1 MNFEF
6 QWSSTMRIIKRDGTS
21 QELSFDKIL
30 YRVKNLCN
38 DESLGKLDSI
48 DYDVITQR
56 VIASIYDGVTSSE
69 LDEEAARIC
78 ASITTNV
85 DYKQLSSRIII
96 SNMHK
101 NTPDS
106 FSEACTLL
114 HSSHVISDDH
124 YRLVLKNKELF
135 DSMIIHPRDYLFD
148 YFGYKTLEKSY
159 LLKINGKIIERP
171 QYLYLRVAIAIHREN
186 TDNILE
192 TYNLLSQHYYT
203 HASPTLFNAG
213 TKKQS
218 LSSCFLL
225 GTNDSMDSIYKTIS
239 DCARI
244 SRLGGGIG
252 VHISNI
258 RAKGTP
264 IKGVNGISDGIVPML
279 KVYNETAAYVNQG
292 SKRKG
297 SFAIYL
303 EPWHAEILDFLDL
316 KKNQGAEERRARN
329 LFYAIWTPDYFM
341 RQVECDGDWYLMCP
355 NQSPGL
361 HDVHSEEFDKMYDDY
376 ISKGLYTRKIK
387 AREIWNKIL
396 DAQIES
402 GVPYITYKDAANKKF
417 NQKNLGTAKS
427 SNLCVAPETMILT
440 DSGYHTI
447 KELDNKQV
455 RVWNGEEFTN
465 TTIVKTGE
473 NQELVKISFS
483 NGSILECTLY
493 HKFHILND
501 KGNVD
506 IIEAKDLLEG
516 MNLIK
521 TSYPILDGDKRF
533 TIVEEQFLTRNGIP
547 IFSDVY
553 PNIINPPVNY
563 SLDSK
568 IKWFDSVCQHSTF
581 NTISN
586 YIFIY
591 IKPRDVQFLQD
602 IKYMLQTMGCNP
614 HVKTSTYSLKL
625 DYSDIET
632 LYHLGFKSDR
642 LTRMTTRVPKPMVRV
657 TDVKFTGIISDT
669 YCFKEEK
676 RGLGIF
682 NGVITGQCN
691 EIILYSDDSNYAV
704 CNLCSIALPKF
715 VKYDNQKKPYFDF
728 DHLHSVATSTVL
740 AMNNVIDNNE
750 YPTPETKKT
759 DDKNRP
765 LGIGVQGLVD
775 VYIQMRFPFESK
787 EAAQLNKEIF
797 ECLYHGLVQQSIEL
811 AKTQGPYSTF
821 DGSPFSQGKLQF
833 DLAKDFDN
841 INLDD
846 YISGRYDW
854 DTIKA
859 DIKRYGIRNS
869 MLTALMPT
877 ASTAQI
883 MGNSESF
890 EVMNSCIFKRRVLSG
905 EFVVLNKYLVKDL
918 TELGLWNETMKNKLI
933 IADGSIQTIS
943 EIPQSLKDLYKT
955 AWEISMKA
963 VINQCRDRGVF
974 IDQTQSM
981 NLYMANPTI
990 KKLSSMHFYA
1000 WKNHLKTG
1008 IYYLRSKSVASSGKF
1023 SVDPEMEK
1031 QSRDQEL
1038 TLQCSIDNKEDCIM
1052 CSS

>member
-1 MNFEF
+1 
-6 QWSSTMRIIKRDGTS
+6 
-21 QELSFDKIL
+21 
-30 YRVKNLCN
+30 
-38 DESLGKLDSI
+38 
-48 DYDVITQR
+48 
-56 VIASIYDGVTSSE
+56 
-69 LDEEAARIC
+69 
-78 ASITTNV
+78 
-85 DYKQLSSRIII
+85 
-96 SNMHK
+96 
-101 NTPDS
+101 
-106 FSEACTLL
+106 
-114 HSSHVISDDH
+114 
-124 YRLVLKNKELF
+124 
-135 DSMIIHPRDYLFD
+135 
-148 YFGYKTLEKSY
+148 
-159 LLKINGKIIERP
+159 
-171 QYLYLRVAIAIHREN
+171 
-186 TDNILE
+186 
-192 TYNLLSQHYYT
+192 
-203 HASPTLFNAG
+203 
-213 TKKQS
+213 
-218 LSSCFLL
+218 
-225 GTNDSMDSIYKTIS
+225 
-239 DCARI
+239 
-244 SRLGGGIG
+244 
-252 VHISNI
+252 
-258 RAKGTP
+258 
-264 IKGVNGISDGIVPML
+264 
-279 KVYNETAAYVNQG
+279 
-292 SKRKG
+292 
-297 SFAIYL
+297 
-303 EPWHAEILDFLDL
+303 
-316 KKNQGAEERRARN
+316 
-329 LFYAIWTPDYFM
+329 
-341 RQVECDGDWYLMCP
+341 
-355 NQSPGL
+355 
-361 HDVHSEEFDKMYDDY
+361 
-376 ISKGLYTRKIK
+376 
-387 AREIWNKIL
+387 
-396 DAQIES
+396 
-402 GVPYITYKDAANKKF
+402 
-417 NQKNLGTAKS
+417 
-427 SNLCVAPETMILT
+427 
-440 DSGYHTI
+440 
-447 KELDNKQV
+447 
-455 RVWNGEEFTN
+455 
-465 TTIVKTGE
+465 
-473 NQELVKISFS
+473 
-483 NGSILECTLY
+483 
-493 HKFHILND
+493 
-501 KGNVD
+501 
-506 IIEAKDLLEG
+506 
-516 MNLIK
+516 
-521 TSYPILDGDKRF
+521 
-533 TIVEEQFLTRNGIP
+533 
-547 IFSDVY
+547 
-553 PNIINPPVNY
+553 
-563 SLDSK
+563 
-568 IKWFDSVCQHSTF
+568 
-581 NTISN
+581 
-586 YIFIY
+586 
-591 IKPRDVQFLQD
+591 
-602 IKYMLQTMGCNP
+602 
-614 HVKTSTYSLKL
+614 
-625 DYSDIET
+625 
-632 LYHLGFKSDR
+632 
-642 LTRMTTRVPKPMVRV
+642 MTTRVPKPMVRV